1 MSVRIAMAMILLS
14 TLPVATRAF
23 DYDEDLDGDIA
34 SFDENTP
41 TPLGSLDTGA
51 NVLTGTVTTETD
63 WGDIFSVDVPSGHT
77 ITSIDVE
84 ISEHTGDFNAFTK
97 VFETP
102 VYFGL
107 ESHAFP
113 GNDSYSYSG
122 ILPLP
127 APGPYGFTAAM
138 NSASGTESYTWQW
151 TITTVPEPAPDLLS
165 VTAASALLL
174 LGAAR
179 RSQRARGPWRRAV
192 PRALDSPI
200 V

>member
-1 MSVRIAMAMILLS
+1 MSIRITMVMVLLS

-34 SFDENTP
+34 SYDETTP

-51 NVLTGTVTTETD
+51 NILTGTVTTETD
-63 WGDIFSVDVPSGHT
+63 WGDVFSVEVPSGHT

-84 ISEHTGDFNAFTK
+84 VSEHTGDFNAGTR

-102 VYFGL
+102 VYSSLGI
-107 ESHAFP
+107 HVFP
-113 GNDSYSYSG
+113 GNGSYSYSA

-138 NSASGTESYTWQW
+138 NSVSDIESYTWQW
-151 TITTVPEPAPDLLS
+151 TITTVPEPASDALS
-165 VTAASALLL
+165 VTAAALLL
-174 LGAAR
+174 LGAGS
-179 RSQRARGPWRRAV
+179 RSQRTRGLGRRSA
-192 PRALDSPI
+192 PRAFDSPI